1 MGGNTR
7 IGVPFITIGYGRG
20 AFFVGKEEQSMKH
33 KKWIG
38 TAVLLSGLVLAGCSN
53 GGNQKT
59 ASASKQVLNWTES
72 SQIST
77 ADLSQ
82 ATDTLSFNVLMN
94 TQEGLYR
101 LNSKGTPTGA
111 LATKTKISKDGKTYT
126 INLRKGAKWS
136 NGDEVTAQD
145 FVYSWRR
152 TVNPK
157 TASQDAFYFNQVKN
171 AEAINEGKK
180 AVNTL
185 GIKADGK
192 YKLTIT
198 LTKPVSYFK
207 KLLAWPLFY
216 PVNKRAV
223 EKYGKKYGTASK
235 YTVSDGPYK
244 LTKWTG
250 SNKTWTLARNKT
262 YWDKKSVKLQ
272 KINERVTES
281 TTTSYNLF
289 QAGTVDE
296 TLLSGEQVANN
307 KNNKAFVKRLPTG
320 TSRLDLNQGKVKA
333 FKNLKVRQAFS
344 LAINRT
350 QLTKNVLK
358 DGSVASKGFV
368 PNGMGQNPK
377 TGQEFQDES
386 YVKSGVSYDLT
397 KAKKLLKEGLKES
410 GVESINAQLLV
421 SDTDSS
427 KQTAEFIQNELQ
439 KLPNVKISLR
449 TVPAVQLFTK
459 QAAKQYD
466 LTVQTWQS
474 VFADPINFLDVYESD
489 SSYNSQGWSNKTF
502 DKLIDEAEN
511 KYANNPEKRWAKLVE
526 AEKVLIK
533 DQGTI
538 PLYQSAKSQL
548 LNTKV
553 KNVVYNPAGVPYD
566 WKTTYIAK

>member
-1 MGGNTR
+1 
-7 IGVPFITIGYGRG
+7 
-20 AFFVGKEEQSMKH
+20 MKH

-38 TAVLLSGLVLAGCSN
+38 TVMVLSGLVLAGCSN
-53 GGNQKT
+53 NGNNKT
-59 ASASKQVLNWTES
+59 TASKQVLNWTES

-77 ADLSQ
+77 VDLAQ

-111 LATKTKISKDGKTYT
+111 LATKTDISKDGKTYT
-126 INLRKGAKWS
+126 INLRQGVKWT

-157 TASQDAFYFNQVKN
+157 TASQDAFYFYQVKN
-171 AEAINEGKK
+171 AQAINEGKK
-180 AVNTL
+180 PINTL

-192 YKLTIT
+192 YKLTIQ

-216 PVNKRAV
+216 PVNKNAV
-223 EKYGKKYGTASK
+223 DKYGKKYGTAAK

-244 LTKWTG
+244 LADWTG
-250 SNKTWTLARNKT
+250 SNKTWTLARSKT
-262 YWDKKSVKLQ
+262 YWDKKKVKLQ

-307 KNNKAFVKRLPTG
+307 DSNKAFIKRLPTG
-320 TSRLDLNQGKVKA
+320 TSRLDLNQGKIKA
-333 FKNLKVRQAFS
+333 FKNLKIRQAFS
-344 LAINRT
+344 LAIDRE
-350 QLTKNVLK
+350 QLTKDVLK
-358 DGSVASKGFV
+358 DGSIASKGFV

-377 TGQEFQDES
+377 TGEEFQDEA
-386 YVKSGVSYDLT
+386 YVKSGVAYNLS
-397 KAKKLLKEGLKES
+397 KAKKLLSEGFKETGNS
-410 GVESINAQLLV
+410 SITAELLV
-421 SDTDSS
+421 SDTDSG
-427 KQTAEFIQNELQ
+427 KQTAEYIQNELQ
-439 KLPNVKISLR
+439 KLPGVKITLR

-466 LTVQTWQS
+466 LTIQTWQS
-474 VFADPINFLDVYESD
+474 VFADPINFLDVYESN
-489 SSYNSQGWSNKTF
+489 SSYNSQGWKNKDF

-511 KYANNPEKRWAKLVE
+511 EYANSPEKRWAKLVE
-526 AEKVLIK
+526 AEKVLIE

-548 LNTKV
+548 LNPKV

>member
-1 MGGNTR
+1 
-7 IGVPFITIGYGRG
+7 
-20 AFFVGKEEQSMKH
+20 MKH

-38 TAVLLSGLVLAGCSN
+38 TVMVLSGLVLAGCSN
-53 GGNQKT
+53 NGNNKT
-59 ASASKQVLNWTES
+59 TASKQVLNWTES

-77 ADLSQ
+77 VDLAQ

-111 LATKTKISKDGKTYT
+111 LATKTDISKDGKTYT
-126 INLRKGAKWS
+126 INLRQGVKWT

-152 TVNPK
+152 TVDPK
-157 TASQDAFYFNQVKN
+157 TASQDAFYFYQVKN
-171 AEAINEGKK
+171 AQAINEGKK
-180 AVNTL
+180 PINTL

-192 YKLTIT
+192 YKLTIQ

-216 PVNKRAV
+216 PVNKNAV
-223 EKYGKKYGTASK
+223 DKYGKKYGTAAK

-244 LTKWTG
+244 LADWTG
-250 SNKTWTLARNKT
+250 SNKTWTLARSKT
-262 YWDKKSVKLQ
+262 YWDKKKVKLQ

-307 KNNKAFVKRLPTG
+307 DSNKAFVKRLPTG
-320 TSRLDLNQGKVKA
+320 TSRLDLNQGKIKA
-333 FKNLKVRQAFS
+333 FKNLKIRQAFS
-344 LAINRT
+344 LAIDRE
-350 QLTKNVLK
+350 QLTKDVLK
-358 DGSVASKGFV
+358 DGSIASKGFV

-377 TGQEFQDES
+377 TGEEFQDEA
-386 YVKSGVSYDLT
+386 YVKSGVAYNLS
-397 KAKKLLKEGLKES
+397 KAKKLLSEGFKETGNS
-410 GVESINAQLLV
+410 SITAELLV

-427 KQTAEFIQNELQ
+427 KQTAEYIQNELQ
-439 KLPNVKISLR
+439 KLPGVKITLR

-466 LTVQTWQS
+466 LTIQTWQS
-474 VFADPINFLDVYESD
+474 VFADPINFLDVYESN
-489 SSYNSQGWSNKTF
+489 SSYNSQGWKNKDF

-511 KYANNPEKRWAKLVE
+511 EYANSPEKRWAKLVE
-526 AEKVLIK
+526 AEKVLIE

-548 LNTKV
+548 LNPKV

>member
-1 MGGNTR
+1 
-7 IGVPFITIGYGRG
+7 
-20 AFFVGKEEQSMKH
+20 MKH

-38 TAVLLSGLVLAGCSN
+38 TVMVLSGLVLAGCSN
-53 GGNQKT
+53 NGNNKT
-59 ASASKQVLNWTES
+59 TASKQVLNWTES

-77 ADLSQ
+77 VDLAQ

-111 LATKTKISKDGKTYT
+111 LATKTDISKDGKTYT
-126 INLRKGAKWS
+126 INLRQGVKWT

-157 TASQDAFYFNQVKN
+157 TASQDAFYFYQVKN
-171 AEAINEGKK
+171 AQAINEGKK
-180 AVNTL
+180 PINTL

-192 YKLTIT
+192 YKLTIQ

-216 PVNKRAV
+216 PVNKNAV
-223 EKYGKKYGTASK
+223 DKYGKKYGTAAK

-244 LTKWTG
+244 LADWTG
-250 SNKTWTLARNKT
+250 SNKTWTLARSKT
-262 YWDKKSVKLQ
+262 YWDKKKVKLQ

-307 KNNKAFVKRLPTG
+307 DSNKAFIKRLPTG
-320 TSRLDLNQGKVKA
+320 TSRLDLNQGKIKA
-333 FKNLKVRQAFS
+333 FKNLKIRQAFS
-344 LAINRT
+344 LAIDRE
-350 QLTKNVLK
+350 QLTKDVLK
-358 DGSVASKGFV
+358 DGSIASKGFV

-377 TGQEFQDES
+377 TGEEFQDEA
-386 YVKSGVSYDLT
+386 YVKSGISYNLS
-397 KAKKLLKEGLKES
+397 KAKKLLSEGFKETGNS
-410 GVESINAQLLV
+410 SITAELLV

-427 KQTAEFIQNELQ
+427 KQTAEYIQNELQ
-439 KLPNVKISLR
+439 KLPGVKITLR

-466 LTVQTWQS
+466 LTIQTWQS
-474 VFADPINFLDVYESD
+474 VFADPINFLDVYESN
-489 SSYNSQGWSNKTF
+489 SSYNSQGWKNKDF

-511 KYANNPEKRWAKLVE
+511 EYANSPEKRWAKLVE
-526 AEKVLIK
+526 AEKVLIE

-548 LNTKV
+548 LNPKV

>member
-1 MGGNTR
+1 
-7 IGVPFITIGYGRG
+7 
-20 AFFVGKEEQSMKH
+20 MKH

-38 TAVLLSGLVLAGCSN
+38 TVMVLSGLVLAGCSN
-53 GGNQKT
+53 NGNNKT
-59 ASASKQVLNWTES
+59 TASKQVLNWTES

-77 ADLSQ
+77 VDLAQ

-111 LATKTKISKDGKTYT
+111 LATKTDISKDGKTYT
-126 INLRKGAKWS
+126 INLRQGVKWT

-157 TASQDAFYFNQVKN
+157 TASQDAFYFYQVKN
-171 AEAINEGKK
+171 AQAINEGKK
-180 AVNTL
+180 PINTL

-192 YKLTIT
+192 YKLTIQ

-216 PVNKRAV
+216 PVNKNAV
-223 EKYGKKYGTASK
+223 DKYGKKYGTAAK

-244 LTKWTG
+244 LADWTG
-250 SNKTWTLARNKT
+250 SNKTWTLARSKT
-262 YWDKKSVKLQ
+262 YWDKKKVKLQ

-307 KNNKAFVKRLPTG
+307 DSNKAFIKRLPTG
-320 TSRLDLNQGKVKA
+320 TSRLDLNQGKIKA
-333 FKNLKVRQAFS
+333 FKNLKIRQAFS
-344 LAINRT
+344 LAIDRE
-350 QLTKNVLK
+350 QLTKDVLK
-358 DGSVASKGFV
+358 DGSIASKGFV

-377 TGQEFQDES
+377 TGEEFQDEA
-386 YVKSGVSYDLT
+386 YVKSGVAYNLS
-397 KAKKLLKEGLKES
+397 KAKKLLSEGFKETGNS
-410 GVESINAQLLV
+410 SITAELLV

-427 KQTAEFIQNELQ
+427 KQTAEYIQNELQ
-439 KLPNVKISLR
+439 KLPGVKITLR

-466 LTVQTWQS
+466 LTIQTWQS
-474 VFADPINFLDVYESD
+474 VFADPINFLDVYESN
-489 SSYNSQGWSNKTF
+489 SSYNSQGWKNKDF

-511 KYANNPEKRWAKLVE
+511 EYANSPEKRWAKLVE
-526 AEKVLIK
+526 AEKVLIE

-548 LNTKV
+548 LNPKV

>member
-1 MGGNTR
+1 
-7 IGVPFITIGYGRG
+7 
-20 AFFVGKEEQSMKH
+20 MKH

-38 TAVLLSGLVLAGCSN
+38 TVMVLSGLVLAGCSN
-53 GGNQKT
+53 NGNNKT
-59 ASASKQVLNWTES
+59 TASKQVLNWTES

-77 ADLSQ
+77 VDLAQ

-111 LATKTKISKDGKTYT
+111 LATKTDISKDGKIYT
-126 INLRKGAKWS
+126 INLRQGVKWT

-157 TASQDAFYFNQVKN
+157 TASQDAFYFYQVKN
-171 AEAINEGKK
+171 AQAINEGKK
-180 AVNTL
+180 PINTL

-192 YKLTIT
+192 YKLTIQ

-216 PVNKRAV
+216 PVNKNAV
-223 EKYGKKYGTASK
+223 DKYGKKYGTAAK

-244 LTKWTG
+244 LADWTG
-250 SNKTWTLARNKT
+250 SNKTWTLARSKT
-262 YWDKKSVKLQ
+262 YWDKKKVKLQ

-307 KNNKAFVKRLPTG
+307 DSNKAFVKRLPTG
-320 TSRLDLNQGKVKA
+320 TSRLDLNQGKIKA
-333 FKNLKVRQAFS
+333 FKNLKIRQAFS
-344 LAINRT
+344 LAIDRE
-350 QLTKNVLK
+350 QLTKDVLK
-358 DGSVASKGFV
+358 DGSIASKGFV

-377 TGQEFQDES
+377 TGEEFQDEA
-386 YVKSGVSYDLT
+386 YVKSGVAYNLS
-397 KAKKLLKEGLKES
+397 KAKKLLSEGFKETGNS
-410 GVESINAQLLV
+410 SITAELLV

-427 KQTAEFIQNELQ
+427 KQTAEYIQNELQ
-439 KLPNVKISLR
+439 KLPGVKITLR

-466 LTVQTWQS
+466 LTIQTWQS
-474 VFADPINFLDVYESD
+474 VFADPINFLDVYESN
-489 SSYNSQGWSNKTF
+489 SSYNSQGWKNKDF

-511 KYANNPEKRWAKLVE
+511 EYANSPEKRWAKLVE
-526 AEKVLIK
+526 AEKVLIE

-548 LNTKV
+548 LNPKV

>member
-1 MGGNTR
+1 
-7 IGVPFITIGYGRG
+7 
-20 AFFVGKEEQSMKH
+20 MKH

-38 TAVLLSGLVLAGCSN
+38 TVMVLSGLVLAGCSN
-53 GGNQKT
+53 NGNNKT
-59 ASASKQVLNWTES
+59 TASKQVLNWTES

-77 ADLSQ
+77 VDLAQ

-111 LATKTKISKDGKTYT
+111 LATKTDISKDGKTYT
-126 INLRKGAKWS
+126 INLRQGVKWT

-152 TVNPK
+152 TVDPK
-157 TASQDAFYFNQVKN
+157 TASQDAFYFYQVKN
-171 AEAINEGKK
+171 AQAINEGKK
-180 AVNTL
+180 PINTL

-192 YKLTIT
+192 YKLTIQ

-216 PVNKRAV
+216 PVNKNAV
-223 EKYGKKYGTASK
+223 DKYGKKYGTAAK

-244 LTKWTG
+244 LADWTG
-250 SNKTWTLARNKT
+250 SNKTWTLARSKT
-262 YWDKKSVKLQ
+262 YWDKKKVKLQ

-307 KNNKAFVKRLPTG
+307 DSNKAFIKRLPTG
-320 TSRLDLNQGKVKA
+320 TSRLDLNQGKIKA
-333 FKNLKVRQAFS
+333 FKNLKIRQAFS
-344 LAINRT
+344 LAIDRE
-350 QLTKNVLK
+350 QLTKDVLK
-358 DGSVASKGFV
+358 DGSIASKGFV

-377 TGQEFQDES
+377 TGEEFQDEA
-386 YVKSGVSYDLT
+386 YVKSGISYNLS
-397 KAKKLLKEGLKES
+397 KAKKLLSEGFKETGNS
-410 GVESINAQLLV
+410 SITAELLV

-427 KQTAEFIQNELQ
+427 KQTAEYIQNELQ
-439 KLPNVKISLR
+439 KLPGVKITLR

-466 LTVQTWQS
+466 LTIQTWQS
-474 VFADPINFLDVYESD
+474 VFADPINFLDVYESN
-489 SSYNSQGWSNKTF
+489 SSYNSQGWKNKDF

-511 KYANNPEKRWAKLVE
+511 EYANSPEKRWAKLVE
-526 AEKVLIK
+526 AEKVLIE

-548 LNTKV
+548 LNPKV